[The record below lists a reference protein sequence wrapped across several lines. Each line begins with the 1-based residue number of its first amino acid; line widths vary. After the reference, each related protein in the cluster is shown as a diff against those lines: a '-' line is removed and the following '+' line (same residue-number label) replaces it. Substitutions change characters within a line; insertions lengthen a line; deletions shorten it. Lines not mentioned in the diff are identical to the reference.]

1 MTYKSDDSTE
11 HRTKVSLK
19 IIEVASDMFLKKA
32 LKR

>member
-19 IIEVASDMFLKKA
+19 IIEGAFGYAKFF
-32 LKR
+32 